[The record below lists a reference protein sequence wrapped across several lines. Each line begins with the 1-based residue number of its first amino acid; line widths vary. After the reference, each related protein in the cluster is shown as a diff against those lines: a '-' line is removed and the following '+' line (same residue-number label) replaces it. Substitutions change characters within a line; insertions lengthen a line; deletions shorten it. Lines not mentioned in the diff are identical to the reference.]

1 MRISVIH
8 PSELGPAEVTAW
20 QDMQRRS
27 AGLRN
32 PFLSARSSP
41 RRLAG
46 TGRTPGSRC

>member
-8 PSELGPAEVTAW
+8 PSELGPAEITAW

-32 PFLSARSSP
+32 PFLSPEFTQAVGR
-41 RRLAG
+41 
-46 TGRTPGSRC
+46 TGRTPGWRC